1 LRSQN
6 LADFVDF
13 QGVRIYKADKFA
25 HPGHPGSAAEVEG
38 RLGESSRERPGSGGE
53 QPGALTERTGLIEA
67 FIALIVRALDLER
80 VLFLVDDGTGRMLRC
95 VGSHGPVPT
104 DPVAIDA
111 VPPGGPWT
119 ATFPIESG
127 GRVAGQ
133 LLLARAGATSLDA
146 ADYSLGRQLADGAGA
161 ILERAGLAA
170 DLEHARTLLQ
180 RADRLSALGTLAAGV
195 AHEIRNPLVSVR
207 TFIQLLP
214 ERVNDEEF
222 RTSFRELALKE
233 IERICEL
240 ITDLLAFSR
249 PTQADRE
256 PTDLNEIA
264 SQIVRLLEPEARKR
278 DVGISMGL
286 AVRVPLVVV
295 HEAQV
300 KQVLMNVVLNA
311 IQACPGHGSVEV
323 RTADAGA
330 GGCVVEV
337 EDTGV
342 GMTPEQREHIF
353 DPFYTTKEQGSG
365 LGLYIAHR
373 IVSEHGGSIVVEPRA
388 GSGTIFR
395 ITFPGSEDRSR
406 GPDA

>member
-1 LRSQN
+1 M
-6 LADFVDF
+6 LAE
-13 QGVRIYKADKFA
+13 RR
-25 HPGHPGSAAEVEG
+25 EV
-38 RLGESSRERPGSGGE
+38 
-53 QPGALTERTGLIEA
+53 IDA
-67 FIALIVRALDLER
+67 FIALLVRALDLER
-80 VLFLVDDGTGRMLRC
+80 VLFLIDDGTGRMLRC
-95 VGSHGPVPT
+95 VGHHGPVPT
-104 DPVAIDA
+104 DPVPADA
-111 VPPGGPWT
+111 VPPGGPWS
-119 ATFPIESG
+119 ATFPVESG
-127 GRVAGQ
+127 GRIAGQ
-133 LLLARAGATSLDA
+133 LLLAKTGATALA
-146 ADYSLGRQLADGAGA
+146 AGDYKLGRQLADGAGT
-161 ILERAGLAA
+161 ILEHAGLTA

-214 ERVNDEEF
+214 ERVDDEEF

-249 PTQADRE
+249 PTPAERE
-256 PTDLNEIA
+256 PANLNEIT

-278 DVGISMGL
+278 DVGITMTL
-286 AVRVPLVVV
+286 AERLPVVVV

-311 IQACPGHGSVEV
+311 IQACPGHGTVDV
-323 RTADAGA
+323 RTAYAA
-330 GGCVVEV
+330 AAGCVVEV
-337 EDTGV
+337 ADTGI

-353 DPFYTTKEQGSG
+353 DPFFTTKETGSG

-373 IVSEHGGSIVVEPRA
+373 IVAEHGGAIVVEPRA
-388 GSGTIFR
+388 EGGTRFR
-395 ITFPGSEDRSR
+395 ITFRGGEEPDD

>member
-1 LRSQN
+1 M
-6 LADFVDF
+6 F
-13 QGVRIYKADKFA
+13 
-25 HPGHPGSAAEVEG
+25 
-38 RLGESSRERPGSGGE
+38 
-53 QPGALTERTGLIEA
+53 
-67 FIALIVRALDLER
+67 
-80 VLFLVDDGTGRMLRC
+80 
-95 VGSHGPVPT
+95 PV
-104 DPVAIDA
+104 
-111 VPPGGPWT
+111 
-119 ATFPIESG
+119 ESG

-133 LLLARAGATSLDA
+133 LLIARAGAAALDA
-146 ADYSLGRQLADGAGA
+146 GDYALARQLADGAGA
-161 ILERAGLAA
+161 ILEHAGLAA

-214 ERVNDEEF
+214 ERVDDEEF

-249 PTQADRE
+249 PTPAERE
-256 PTDLNEIA
+256 PADLNEIT

-278 DVGISMGL
+278 DVLITMTL
-286 AVRVPLVVV
+286 AARVPVVVV

-311 IQACPGHGSVEV
+311 IQACAGHGTVDV
-323 RTADAGA
+323 RTAHDAA
-330 GGCVVEV
+330 AGCVVEV
-337 EDTGV
+337 ADTGI

-353 DPFYTTKEQGSG
+353 DPFFTTKETGSG

-373 IVSEHGGSIVVEPRA
+373 IVAEHGGAIVVEPRA
-388 GSGTIFR
+388 EGGTRFR
-395 ITFPGSEDRSR
+395 ITFRGGEEPDD

>member
-1 LRSQN
+1 VVE
-6 LADFVDF
+6 D
-13 QGVRIYKADKFA
+13 
-25 HPGHPGSAAEVEG
+25 EG
-38 RLGESSRERPGSGGE
+38 RLGDSDGERPGSVLE
-53 QPGALTERTGLIEA
+53 PSALAERRGVIDA
-67 FIALIVRALDLER
+67 FIALLVRALDLER
-80 VLFLVDDGTGRMLRC
+80 VLFLVDDGSGRTLRC
-95 VGSHGPVPT
+95 VGAHGPVPS
-104 DPVAIDA
+104 DPVPTGA
-111 VPPGGPWT
+111 VPPGGPWS
-119 ATFPIESG
+119 ATFPVESS
-127 GRVAGQ
+127 GRISGQ
-133 LLLARAGATSLDA
+133 LLVAKAAARALDA
-146 ADYSLGRQLADGAGA
+146 GDYTLARQLADGAGT

-214 ERVNDEEF
+214 ERVDDEEF

-249 PTQADRE
+249 PTPADRE
-256 PTDLNEIA
+256 PADLNEIT

-278 DVGISMGL
+278 DVAITMAL
-286 AVRVPLVVV
+286 ADRVPVVVV

-311 IQACPGHGSVEV
+311 IQACAGHGAIDV
-323 RTADAGA
+323 RTGRADA

-337 EDTGV
+337 ADTGV
-342 GMTPEQREHIF
+342 GMTPEQSEHIF
-353 DPFYTTKEQGSG
+353 DPFFTTKENGSG

-373 IVSEHGGSIVVEPRA
+373 IVAEHGGAIVVAPRPE
-388 GSGTIFR
+388 GGTTFR
-395 ITFPGSEDRSR
+395 ITFRGTEDEQH
-406 GPDA
+406 GAGG